1 MQTNKQK
8 GQKFHPVMYNKG
20 RAISQ
25 SPWKHNGQ
33 QRYNICRSRKENLY
47 GIHQVNKL
55 DEMEP

>member
-25 SPWKHNGQ
+25 SPWQHNGQ
-33 QRYNICRSRKENLY
+33 QRYNICRNLY
-47 GIHQVNKL
+47 VKKKVNKL